1 MLEKLISGRI
11 GQPSNLDNCVNE
23 LIKTVERLLDVSKI
37 PQQMTEVTT
46 QQTELEHK
54 LSIFEEKE
62 MCIRDRNRKEQ
73 SHNHYA
79 TLSGR

>member
-1 MLEKLISGRI
+1 MAKTIFEEMG
-11 GQPSNLDNCVNE
+11 GTSNLDNCVNE

-54 LSIFEEKE
+54 LSIFEEKGVADKDDFAE
-62 MCIRDRNRKEQ
+62 GEWE
-73 SHNHYA
+73 
-79 TLSGR
+79 